1 MQFHCPPGC
10 FSCTPIHCQAYQ
22 CIQPQMMPMV
32 RCCCRPMFISRSQ
45 PDLKTACDGEE
56 AVAACLNGLCGQGY
70 FCQRGKYCCRCPV
83 GKSIG
88 RCVNGL
94 CPIGYVCNSNDFCCA
109 VGITTGGAIGP
120 CVNGECPEGF
130 ACGEGDL
137 CYPNSVGTSLVQ
149 EPKAPTRNF
158 PLNVR
163 AKRPYWATKTRR
175 RGAQKGRKNGG
186 TKRRWWGRRENPW
199 EVRRTRGGWTDGAW
213 EESGEGWAAETIQFF
228 PYLQINTNITTSG
241 TLNEGSGG
249 GNGTAAPGQNNTNA
263 DITGGS
269 SAAAVAGN
277 VHRCQSPIMEP
288 EVAEDT
294 SNKMFPSHEQC
305 QQLQQQP
312 QGVKKESV
320 GSSNSTTSSTRVAS
334 VVHPIETTKDSKPKP
349 SVKDNTTISPQA
361 LNSMLSGSPLI
372 TTPSTAP
379 QQRHAPGDYTDAAV
393 AGGKMRGG
401 VPHHLHQY
409 QQQQQVVSQQPMLN
423 HRHPAGSPP
432 SVAAT
437 AVEGTTMS
445 PPSQQPPQSSSASHQ
460 GGHHR
465 HTSSGH
471 HRSSGMTASSS
482 RAPNRTRA
490 GDDLHIG
497 KYKLLKTIG
506 KGNFAKV
513 KLAKHVP
520 TGVEVAI
527 KIIDKTALNQSS
539 LQKLFREVRIMK
551 QLDHPNIVKLY
562 QVIESETTLFLVM
575 EYASGGELFDYLV
588 AHGRMKEKEARA
600 KFRQIVSAV
609 QYLHS
614 KNVIHR
620 DLKAENLLLDADMN
634 IKIADFG
641 FSNTFSPGNKL
652 DTFCGSPPY
661 AAPELFQGKKYDGPE
676 VDVWSLG
683 VILYTLVSGSLPFDG
698 QNLKELR
705 ERVLRGKYRVPFY
718 MSTDCENLLKK
729 FLVLN
734 PIRRGTLEMIMRDK
748 WMNMGY
754 EEDELKPYTEP
765 TKDVRDERRILKLQA
780 FGYTLQQ
787 IHESL
792 ERERFDEIFG
802 TYLLMKEAK
811 KHDAQGQSLGGSGQ
825 NATAESPFNQSM
837 GPTVPQSHGPMV
849 SNTKNSRRS
858 SSNAEQI
865 QPQQHAIAS
874 HSVTNQQSA
883 VPIQQI
889 SATPQQPQA
898 IPSRQSQTAPGQVT
912 FRTAQFTSRQPT
924 LSVQPQAYIH
934 PIQSA
939 NVRNITATSSASSG
953 GRKGSAPAGRVP
965 LPNLGLRHG
974 INQPGV
980 SYRYA
985 PPVPG
990 SGSNEKPNGGSS
1002 SARGAPPPT
1011 FFNQQLQTPIA
1022 SNPISAKL
1030 VAKATHQMNSGQA
1043 NLISTSS
1050 VMQKSVSHAP
1060 REPSIKE
1067 EPMGGDSAK
1076 DDDNGSD
1083 KFWSMAT
1090 KTTSQHGEAP
1100 AIPPMTKKRTSIELC
1115 EATQIGHREELGQ
1128 LISPKPATDRTA
1140 PTADFTRMGLHQSP
1154 SMPPMVMKALA
1165 ANDNDLTISST
1176 ASDEAATT
1184 TEGKLTKSATGAH
1197 ISADPTLSHI
1207 VDIGAQTST
1216 AVQNSN
1222 FPRGSRN
1229 RQTFHG
1235 KTEHTKSAT
1244 DDPES
1249 DHDEGITNAQ
1259 NTIPPNAQRG
1269 SFLSKLTKLTKRS
1282 GMDPV
1287 SPATQSLSGSNSQQP
1302 PLKTHGVM
1310 RAGTI
1315 GSAAGT
1321 AFTQPQQQQ
1330 QQHVQQLF
1338 QQQQQPPSAFSAPNT
1353 PNQQQQNISQQ
1364 QLTPA
1369 AAQLGT
1375 TNSPCPLGIEEVKPR
1390 SLRFTWS
1397 MKTTSSLAPDEIMK
1411 EIRKVLDSNGC
1422 EYEQRERY
1430 LLLCAHGDPSKD
1442 SLIQW
1447 EMEVCKLPRLSL
1459 NGVRFKRISGSSIGF
1474 KNIASKIAQELN
1486 L

>member
-1 MQFHCPPGC
+1 M
-10 FSCTPIHCQAYQ
+10 
-22 CIQPQMMPMV
+22 
-32 RCCCRPMFISRSQ
+32 RSE
-45 PDLKTACDGEE
+45 L
-56 AVAACLNGLCGQGY
+56 VA
-70 FCQRGKYCCRCPV
+70 
-83 GKSIG
+83 SIK
-88 RCVNGL
+88 L
-94 CPIGYVCNSNDFCCA
+94 SP
-109 VGITTGGAIGP
+109 
-120 CVNGECPEGF
+120 
-130 ACGEGDL
+130 
-137 CYPNSVGTSLVQ
+137 
-149 EPKAPTRNF
+149 
-158 PLNVR
+158 
-163 AKRPYWATKTRR
+163 
-175 RGAQKGRKNGG
+175 
-186 TKRRWWGRRENPW
+186 
-199 EVRRTRGGWTDGAW
+199 
-213 EESGEGWAAETIQFF
+213 QFF
-228 PYLQINTNITTSG
+228 RQFFINATITTSG

-249 GNGTAAPGQNNTNA
+249 GNGTAASGQSNTNGNIA
-263 DITGGS
+263 GGGS
-269 SAAAVAGN
+269 SAGVTGG
-277 VHRCQSPIMEP
+277 VHRCQSPTLAP
-288 EVAEDT
+288 GVAEDALSKESST
-294 SNKMFPSHEQC
+294 NE
-305 QQLQQQP
+305 QLQQQQ
-312 QGVKKESV
+312 QGVVKKDSFCCV
-320 GSSNSTTSSTRVAS
+320 ASTTSSMRGAPP
-334 VVHPIETTKDSKPKP
+334 VVQPTQPTKDSKQKP
-349 SVKDNTTISPQA
+349 SITENPTISPQA
-361 LNSMLSGSPLI
+361 LNSLLSGPL
-372 TTPSTAP
+372 TTTTTASAAATP
-379 QQRHAPGDYTDAAV
+379 LQRHPAGDYTETV
-393 AGGKMRGG
+393 ASGKTRGG
-401 VPHHLHQY
+401 APHHPQQY
-409 QQQQQVVSQQPMLN
+409 QQVVVPHQTVLN
-423 HRHPAGSPP
+423 RRHPAGSPP
-432 SVAAT
+432 SVVTAAAA
-437 AVEGTTMS
+437 AVEGTTTTMS
-445 PPSQQPPQSSSASHQ
+445 SSSQQQPQSSSSHQ
-460 GGHHR
+460 GGAGGHHR
-465 HTSSGH
+465 HTSSSGH
-471 HRSSGMTASSS
+471 HRPTMASSSSS
-482 RAPNRTRA
+482 RAPTRSRA
-490 GDDLHIG
+490 GDEPHVG

-520 TGVEVAI
+520 TGMEVAI

-562 QVIESETTLFLVM
+562 QVIENETTLFLVM

-734 PIRRGTLEMIMRDK
+734 PVRRGTLEMIMRDK

-765 TKDVRDERRILKLQA
+765 PKD
-780 FGYTLQQ
+780 Q

-811 KHDAQGQSLGGSGQ
+811 KHDAPGQSSSGGTQSA
-825 NATAESPFNQSM
+825 ATESPFNQSM
-837 GPTVPQSHGPMV
+837 GPSLPQSHVNNPTLV
-849 SNTKNSRRS
+849 QTSKSSRRS

-865 QPQQHAIAS
+865 QPQQLPVAA
-874 HSVTNQQSA
+874 HSTTNQPPTA
-883 VPIQQI
+883 PLQQLP
-889 SATPQQPQA
+889 STPQQQQQA
-898 IPSRQSQTAPGQVT
+898 LPTTRQNQTAPGQVT

-924 LSVQPQAYIH
+924 LSVQPQAYMH

-939 NVRNITATSSASSG
+939 NVRNITSATSASS

-965 LPNLGLRHG
+965 LPNLGLRHV
-974 INQPGV
+974 NQPGV

-985 PPVPG
+985 PSVPG
-990 SGSNEKPNGGSS
+990 GGSSEKTSNGGSS
-1002 SARGAPPPT
+1002 SARGPASPA
-1011 FFNQQLQTPIA
+1011 FFNQQLQSAVAP
-1022 SNPISAKL
+1022 NPISAKL
-1030 VAKATHQMNSGQA
+1030 VAKATHQMNSVGGQP
-1043 NLISTSS
+1043 NLISTNS

-1067 EPMGGDSAK
+1067 EPLGGDSAK
-1076 DDDNGSD
+1076 DDESIDRSWAML
-1083 KFWSMAT
+1083 KSP
-1090 KTTSQHGEAP
+1090 SQQSETP
-1100 AIPPMTKKRTSIELC
+1100 IIPPLNKIRTSFELC
-1115 EATQIGHREELGQ
+1115 GTAQIGQREELGQ
-1128 LISPKPATDRTA
+1128 LVSPKSSTDRTSNQ
-1140 PTADFTRMGLHQSP
+1140 PSADFARMGLHQSP
-1154 SMPPMVMKALA
+1154 SMPPIVMKALIT
-1165 ANDNDLTISST
+1165 NNNDLSISST
-1176 ASDEAATT
+1176 
-1184 TEGKLTKSATGAH
+1184 
-1197 ISADPTLSHI
+1197 ISPDPISSRM
-1207 VDIGAQTST
+1207 VESGAQTTST
-1216 AVQNSN
+1216 NQHTN

-1235 KTEHTKSAT
+1235 KTEHNKSAT
-1244 DDPES
+1244 DDAES
-1249 DHDEGITNAQ
+1249 DQDEGVPNAQ
-1259 NTIPPNAQRG
+1259 STIPSNAQRG

-1282 GMDPV
+1282 GMDSMCPP
-1287 SPATQSLSGSNSQQP
+1287 STPSGSSPSNQP
-1302 PLKTHGVM
+1302 PQKSLGVI

-1315 GSAAGT
+1315 GSAAG
-1321 AFTQPQQQQ
+1321 AAIA
-1330 QQHVQQLF
+1330 QQHQQLL
-1338 QQQQQPPSAFSAPNT
+1338 QQQPPSTFFSAPNT
-1353 PNQQQQNISQQ
+1353 PNQLQDSPQQQQQ
-1364 QLTPA
+1364 QMA
-1369 AAQLGT
+1369 AVAQNSQLSV
-1375 TNSPCPLGIEEVKPR
+1375 TNSPCSLLGSGEEVKPR

-1430 LLLCAHGDPSKD
+1430 LLFCAHGDPSKD
-1442 SLIQW
+1442 SLVQW